1 MIVRPAC
8 ALALATALLGCSSI
22 GPDRVRSDQVEYGDA
37 IGDAAKR
44 QTLLNIVKLRFGD
57 VPSLLTVGQVTQTY
71 TLSGSAQVGADVLPG
86 QSFSLGDDGTVG
98 VGGTVTSQPS
108 VVYRPLTGPA
118 LSQALLTP
126 MKPAALFG
134 LVAAGAADELALE
147 LGLKSIDGWQNE
159 LTTGRGV
166 EPAAPEFR
174 TAVTLIARL
183 VQRGHLALAASGP
196 APAPAAQGPAQ
207 PPPPPAPAPA
217 LGVSA
222 AEGEPALT
230 AQQPTP
236 MPATPAAPAVTPPRG
251 DGLVLKVATA
261 ARNDPEVRRLRE
273 ILDLAPDTM
282 ELPLVE
288 GFGHERDGLLR
299 LRTRSLIEVL
309 NAAAIGVEVPEKAPA
324 RARATPLIGGP
335 SPLLVRRSVTPPM
348 SSFAAVRY
356 AGDWYYVDAADTA
369 SRRSLAMVMLLADV
383 AQPEPPK

>member
-1 MIVRPAC
+1 MIIRTIC
-8 ALALATALLGCSSI
+8 ALALATALPGCSSI

-71 TLSGSAQVGADVLPG
+71 TVSGSAQVGADVLPG

-108 VVYRPLTGPA
+108 VVYRPLTGPG

-126 MKPAALFG
+126 LKPAALFG

-174 TAVTLIARL
+174 TTVTLVARL
-183 VQRGHLALAASGP
+183 VQRGHLALAAAGP
-196 APAPAAQGPAQ
+196 APAPSAQAAA
-207 PPPPPAPAPA
+207 PPPPAPAPA
-217 LGVSA
+217 PAPGVA
-222 AEGEPALT
+222 PAEGEPALT
-230 AQQPTP
+230 QQPQ
-236 MPATPAAPAVTPPRG
+236 PAVIAPAPPPRG
-251 DGLVLKVATA
+251 DGLVLKVALA
-261 ARNDPEVRRLRE
+261 ARDEPEVRRLRT
-273 ILDLAPDTM
+273 ILGLAPETM
-282 ELPLVE
+282 ELPIIE

-299 LRTRSLIEVL
+299 LRTRSLLEVL

-324 RARATPLIGGP
+324 RGRATPLIGAP
-335 SPLLVRRSVTPPM
+335 PPLLVRRSVTPPM

-356 AGDWYYVDAADTA
+356 AGDWYYIETADAA
-369 SRRSLAMVMLLADV
+369 SRRTLAMVMLLADV
-383 AQPEPPK
+383 AQPEPAK